1 MSLCGAMEMAG
12 VLADADVVVDSGLQR
27 RRKRDLLSTQ
37 AGAVLWFTHSLTHT
51 HGRKHTHG
59 IIKHETAQTERLCIV

>member
-12 VLADADVVVDSGLQR
+12 VLADADVIVDSGLQR

-37 AGAVLWFTHSLTHT
+37 AGAALWVTQSLSHTHT
-51 HGRKHTHG
+51 NTHT
-59 IIKHETAQTERLCIV
+59 AL